1 MDKTSTGGTVWR
13 ENTKGKTEVAG
24 GHDIIRRK
32 VEGLYIGRGMLNM
45 ALSGKRKRERRFMI
59 ECGERGHG

>member
-1 MDKTSTGGTVWR
+1 M

-59 ECGERGHG
+59 ECGERGHS